1 VPDEISAFSGR
12 EEAERDSDQVA
23 DVVKCSGPR
32 RAYERFQ
39 FRKGQFDRIE
49 IRTVGRQEA
58 EVGTDGFDRRAHGG
72 LFVDGEVVEHHHIAR
87 PKRRNQDLIDV
98 GEKHR
103 VVDRPIEHGRGAE
116 VVQAHRRDDCVGL
129 PMPAGGVITEPGADR
144 TAPVP
149 AQQIRRH
156 PTFIQEDVLA
166 HVPQWLP
173 GPPLPPRGRDIR
185 SSLFVGVYR
194 FF

>member
-1 VPDEISAFSGR
+1 
-12 EEAERDSDQVA
+12 
-23 DVVKCSGPR
+23 
-32 RAYERFQ
+32 
-39 FRKGQFDRIE
+39 
-49 IRTVGRQEA
+49 
-58 EVGTDGFDRRAHGG
+58 
-72 LFVDGEVVEHHHIAR
+72 
-87 PKRRNQDLIDV
+87 
-98 GEKHR
+98 
-103 VVDRPIEHGRGAE
+103 
-116 VVQAHRRDDCVGL
+116 
-129 PMPAGGVITEPGADR
+129 MPEGGVITEPGADR

-194 FF
+194 FFERKSQAVDRAPQRAEGRGCRQRGTQLRQRRIRVGRDQAR